1 MEDEDYSPQYLH
13 TRLGV
18 KSRLYYRDVIFNT
31 KNFIG
36 LITSFP
42 TLISPTS
49 VKKIFTRK

>member
-18 KSRLYYRDVIFNT
+18 KYWLYYRDVIFNT

-42 TLISPTS
+42 IFISLTS
-49 VKKIFTRK
+49 EKKVFTRK